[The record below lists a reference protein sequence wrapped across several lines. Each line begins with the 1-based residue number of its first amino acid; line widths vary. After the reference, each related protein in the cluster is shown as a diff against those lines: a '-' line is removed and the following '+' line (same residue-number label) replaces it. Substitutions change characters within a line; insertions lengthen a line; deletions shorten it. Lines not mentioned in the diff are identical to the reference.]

1 MKFFSLESDPVLA
14 LNVLPAVDGVG
25 VEPVGDAG
33 GGAVD
38 VLAGHC
44 LKTIGNERL
53 FQIIFPLQSLFF
65 PVSLGLRD
73 VEDFGSYI
81 LPENSCLKAA
91 ELS

>member
-1 MKFFSLESDPVLA
+1 MKFYSLESDPVLA

-44 LKTIGNERL
+44 LKTIGNGCFKYFFL
-53 FQIIFPLQSLFF
+53 CSLCFSQF
-65 PVSLGLRD
+65 R
-73 VEDFGSYI
+73 
-81 LPENSCLKAA
+81 
-91 ELS
+91 